1 MGGEGDHRFMTGGDW
16 ITLDICIFATIDIFV
31 SGCDAD
37 NFLG

>member
-1 MGGEGDHRFMTGGDW
+1 MGGEGDNRFMTGDW
-16 ITLDICIFATIDIFV
+16 ITLNICIFATLDIFV